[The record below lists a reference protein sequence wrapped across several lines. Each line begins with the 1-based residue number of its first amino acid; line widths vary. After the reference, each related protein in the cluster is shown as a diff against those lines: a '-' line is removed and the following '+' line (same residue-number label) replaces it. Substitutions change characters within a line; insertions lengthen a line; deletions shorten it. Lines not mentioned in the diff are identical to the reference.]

1 MDSQPRTAKGKY
13 GVKAG
18 ELKGDAIALR
28 LPASLDVQ
36 VRESA
41 GWSSKGDNDLLRAW
55 VEGACKDR
63 VSGSTPPASTVGID
77 ITAVRAA
84 QPCPWFGLAEGCM
97 AGIDITAVRAAANRV
112 ALQTSP
118 KQRGAI
124 IKAFNALV
132 GELLA
137 SQRLVNDL
145 TK

>member
-18 ELKGDAIALR
+18 ELKGDAIAFR
-28 LPASLDVQ
+28 LPASLDAQ
-36 VRESA
+36 VRDFA
-41 GWSSKGDNDLLRAW
+41 GWKSKGDNALLRAW

-63 VSGSTPPASTVGID
+63 VSGSASSGIDFRILSKAYRNACKDRVSGSTPPAST
-77 ITAVRAA
+77 
-84 QPCPWFGLAEGCM
+84 
-97 AGIDITAVRAAANRV
+97 AGIDIIAVRAAANRV

-132 GELLA
+132 AELLA
-137 SQRLVNDL
+137 NGE
-145 TK
+145 